1 MLAANSFMTL
11 ISIHSNIMLSAHGI
25 QSSHKINSHKR
36 HEWIK
41 DHNNMVYYTP
51 LLKKYFIPKLKN
63 T

>member
-1 MLAANSFMTL
+1 MTL